1 VTVYFKC
8 GGDLRVMLQPDIDY
22 YTRKVET
29 KAGKTIREILT
40 DIGINPSL
48 IAFAFTEGKV
58 KLLDYV
64 PQEGQSITLQPPVS
78 GG

>member
-1 VTVYFKC
+1 MTVYFKC
-8 GGDLRVMLQPDIDY
+8 GGDLRVMLKPDIDF

-29 KAGKTIREILT
+29 QEGKSIREILT

-58 KLLDYV
+58 KQLDYV
-64 PQEGQSITLQPPVS
+64 PNDGDNITLQPPVS